1 MAGYGRSPEGGIG
14 VALFGGTAHADTR
27 IMRSS
32 LKLSAAVSVIAYVAG
47 AAAVLWRKRAW

>member
-14 VALFGGTAHADTR
+14 VALFEGTGRADTQ

-32 LKLSAAVSVIAYVAG
+32 LKFSAAVSVIAYVAG